1 MAASSDTPSR
11 MFGLV
16 CVLIVVW
23 VGVYWLYQ
31 PSGSAAQS
39 AVGGAAGGA
48 VSPSTL
54 TTVDTRPPTPPDPAP
69 QVTPLATAPPPP
81 TEPAPQEP
89 KVPVVPRERVIP
101 PKFREIV
108 VRRGDVS
115 FEVVAARELGDRR
128 KWELIARA
136 NPLVTS
142 DRLKPGR
149 TVLKIPLDPGN
160 IQGKVVI
167 EGADG
172 RQTSAPP
179 PKSPEASMQTYVVQ
193 ADDTLW
199 EISKKVYKRG
209 AAWRTIYEANRD
221 VIKDPDRPPHGAVLK
236 IPPAPPKD

>member
-69 QVTPLATAPPPP
+69 QATPLAIAPPPP
-81 TEPAPQEP
+81 AAQEP
-89 KVPVVPRERVIP
+89 EPPAVPRERVIP

-172 RQTSAPP
+172 GQTSAPP